1 MHLYIY
7 THTHNLSIL
16 LPHTLCFITCYIHTK
31 LDLLRFNMATQDF
44 TPSRDYFTINIIS
57 FSSKSHSPGTLIVA
71 VFFFSIIILAAL
83 LSLHYFCRS
92 STTIRTVALPVTVP
106 AIALGLNA
114 AAIDNIP
121 IFLHGSILGNNN
133 MGIDQKECSI
143 CLGMYEDGER
153 VKVLPE
159 CLHAY
164 HSDCVDKWLK
174 NKSSCPLCRSSLDS
188 SATEFAT
195 A

>member
-1 MHLYIY
+1 
-7 THTHNLSIL
+7 
-16 LPHTLCFITCYIHTK
+16 
-31 LDLLRFNMATQDF
+31 MATDDF
-44 TPSRDYFTINIIS
+44 TPSSDYFSINIIS
-57 FSSKSHSPGTLIVA
+57 FSSKSHNPGTLIVA
-71 VFFFSIIILAAL
+71 VFFFSVILLAAL
-83 LSLHYFCRS
+83 LSLHFFCRRRN
-92 STTIRTVALPVTVP
+92 TITTVAVPVAVP
-106 AIALGLNA
+106 TIALGLNA

-121 IFLHGSILGNNN
+121 IFLHGSILGNSST
-133 MGIDQKECSI
+133 GIDQKECSI
-143 CLGMYEDGER
+143 CLAMFEDGER

-188 SATEFAT
+188 TATEFAT